1 MLLRTVIGLLS
12 LAVLL
17 AAAWGGL
24 FWVFL
29 LTLLAAI
36 LGIRELYRLHP
47 PHFDRLR
54 IQDDGEERVSRR
66 FRKPPL
72 TGRRILPLVVSL
84 SNLPMPS
91 FDRLRMSGEDRMSG
105 EERVSRRFGK
115 PPLTGRRTLPLVVS
129 LSNHP
134 MPSFDRL
141 RSGEERGGPG
151 ERMVLGGER
160 ADSDDASRGMAS
172 TPLPMLLGAAW
183 VAAFIIGGAGASGVF
198 QFWGISLGIFAVG
211 AFVGV
216 LWLIAFYR
224 GAGWLSAT
232 AYLALGPVYVGFL
245 LAHVMLLAQVG
256 EAFFELD
263 PLYFHPETGPTVYDV
278 GRNWLIFAL
287 LVNSATDSG
296 AYLVGRAV
304 GRHPM
309 APAISPNKTWE
320 GAVGGFACAVV
331 AAFLL
336 DRILDLGLG
345 ATAWDGAWLAVN
357 WQPLVIGATVGVVSQ
372 FGDLLESRLKRI
384 SRVKDSG
391 TVFPGH
397 GGALDRLDSLLI
409 TLPTVYYLLV
419 AVLRL

>member
-1 MLLRTVIGLLS
+1 
-12 LAVLL
+12 
-17 AAAWGGL
+17 
-24 FWVFL
+24 
-29 LTLLAAI
+29 
-36 LGIRELYRLHP
+36 
-47 PHFDRLR
+47 
-54 IQDDGEERVSRR
+54 
-66 FRKPPL
+66 
-72 TGRRILPLVVSL
+72 
-84 SNLPMPS
+84 
-91 FDRLRMSGEDRMSG
+91 
-105 EERVSRRFGK
+105 
-115 PPLTGRRTLPLVVS
+115 
-129 LSNHP
+129 
-134 MPSFDRL
+134 
-141 RSGEERGGPG
+141 
-151 ERMVLGGER
+151 
-160 ADSDDASRGMAS
+160 
-172 TPLPMLLGAAW
+172 MLLGAAW

-198 QFWGISLGIFAVG
+198 QFWGISLGVFAVG

-296 AYLVGRAV
+296 AYLVGRAI